1 MPSVKIQKDV
11 LEGKFKPKSG
21 GESGGGDSGGTGTG
35 LAGALTGG
43 K

>member
-1 MPSVKIQKDV
+1 MDPEYSTMPSVKVQKDV

-21 GESGGGDSGGTGTG
+21 GESAGGDSGG
-35 LAGALTGG
+35 LGG